1 VACFDLLLLDG
12 GKVKQ
17 LLIILGYA
25 FVLASLRLVDSLVT
39 HALVSSPTRGIKEL
53 NPFAKT
59 DGLLAVFLSPVLLT
73 VTLLVLGLFI
83 WMVYHPMKIL
93 DLYEDKRP
101 SIWSTALRE
110 IIDIPFLTLAF
121 IALAVVN
128 NTSLLVFNRPL
139 LPGVINDF
147 MVSSPVIGLICLVA
161 ALSVLGGN
169 FFKGAML
176 TILRHVARCIARR

>member
-1 VACFDLLLLDG
+1 M
-12 GKVKQ
+12 KQ
-17 LLIILGYA
+17 LFIILGYA
-25 FVLASLRLVDSLVT
+25 FALASLRLVDSLVT
-39 HALVSSPTRGIKEL
+39 HALVSSPTRGITEL
-53 NPFAKT
+53 NPFATT
-59 DGLLAVFLSPVLLT
+59 DDLLAVFLSPVLFT
-73 VTLLVLGLFI
+73 VALLALGLFI

-93 DLYEDKRP
+93 DLYEDERP
-101 SIWSTALRE
+101 SIWSTAVRE
-110 IIDIPFLTLAF
+110 IIDIPFLLLAF

-169 FFKGAML
+169 CFKGAML
-176 TILRHVARCIARR
+176 TILRHVAGCVARR